1 MNRKPFARTC
11 SALYLQQ
18 GFVPVAGVFFQQIK
32 LQSLQPAGSLRSLMV
47 EQVDFV
53 QEYLQGYG
61 NEIHREQDFRDHS
74 KYQYHTGEF

>member
-1 MNRKPFARTC
+1 
-11 SALYLQQ
+11 
-18 GFVPVAGVFFQQIK
+18 
-32 LQSLQPAGSLRSLMV
+32 LMV

-61 NEIHREQDFRDHS
+61 NGIHREQDFRDHS